1 MKFKLFAAAVLAT
14 SMLAG
19 TASAKQFFRIGTGGT
34 AGTYYPA
41 GITMLATAFFKYFLV
56 KMNRWEQALCIA
68 AALLMVAPSLT
79 ATLIGVAMVV
89 PVLLRQFK
97 DWRAAPVLS

>member
-1 MKFKLFAAAVLAT
+1 MKDGALDA
-14 SMLAG
+14 
-19 TASAKQFFRIGTGGT
+19 FFFTGG
-34 AGTYYPA
+34 APA
-41 GITMLATAFFKYFLV
+41 GAIAELASVRQGGTTTLGRFCV
-56 KMNRWEQALCIA
+56 SPGIA